1 VVVGMTADW
10 TVRPATTAPPRDL
23 EPPCRCGW
31 PDDAPLG
38 NPPVRVPIV
47 DLTDAPGAVVLSTTP
62 VRAACRSC
70 THPIQPGQAAVL
82 HHLRPGTSAVF
93 NRYHPE
99 CVDLT

>member
-1 VVVGMTADW
+1 VSDLDW
-10 TVRPATTAPPRDL
+10 TVPAVDLSTRTL

-31 PDDAPLG
+31 PDTAPLG
-38 NPPVRVPIV
+38 NRPVRVPVV
-47 DLTDAPGAVVLSTTP
+47 DLTDAPGQIVLSTSM
-62 VRAACRSC
+62 VRASCRSC
-70 THPIQPGQAAVL
+70 THPIAPGQAAVL